1 MQNENYCVLSC
12 SVKAPINPASEKKPE
27 QVFCFLLTS
36 KEVNL
41 LSEADFLTAE
51 EADVLSLSDF
61 EEIEAV
67 LPLPVVV
74 LSDVVPKHC
83 QAWLPDD
90 SEMSNAEMSDAEMSN
105 VELSD
110 AELYE

>member
-1 MQNENYCVLSC
+1 MQNKNYCVLSC

-67 LPLPVVV
+67 LPLPE
-74 LSDVVPKHC
+74 VVPKHC

-90 SEMSNAEMSDAEMSN
+90 SEMSDAEMYNAEMSDAE
-105 VELSD
+105 
-110 AELYE
+110 LYE